1 MASERRAVVIKGAQ
15 IPLPVPAGYVD
26 VAAQQRGVRAQG
38 IGPLRVAAVTQRRE
52 TVADTG

>member
-52 TVADTG
+52 TVADNG